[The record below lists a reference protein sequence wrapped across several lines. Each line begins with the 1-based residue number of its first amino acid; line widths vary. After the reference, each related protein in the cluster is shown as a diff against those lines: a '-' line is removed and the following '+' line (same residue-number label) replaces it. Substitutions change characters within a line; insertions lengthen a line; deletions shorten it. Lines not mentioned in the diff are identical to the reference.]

1 MNKANEGKKKQT
13 DIALNK
19 QIAKAENVPGR
30 C

>member
-13 DIALNK
+13 DIELNE